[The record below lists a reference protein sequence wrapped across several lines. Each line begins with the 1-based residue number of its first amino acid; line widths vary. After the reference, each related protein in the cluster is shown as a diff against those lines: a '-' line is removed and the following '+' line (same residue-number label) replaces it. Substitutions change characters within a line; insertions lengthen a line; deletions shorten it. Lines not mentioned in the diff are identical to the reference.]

1 MVVGLP
7 NVKYSLNPPPT
18 RPSAKY
24 HCIFTGTDPP
34 GVGVGEVVAVGE
46 GTFAA
51 VGVGVG
57 VVLVIVK
64 LSVNLPPELGRNC
77 IAICVAETVKRE
89 MPQVWFC
96 HFLK

>member
-7 NVKYSLNPPPT
+7 NVKYSLKPPPT

-24 HCIFTGTDPP
+24 HCVLTEVFPP
-34 GVGVGEVVAVGE
+34 GGGVGEGVVVGE
-46 GTFAA
+46 GIF

-57 VVLVIVK
+57 GGVLFVIVK
-64 LSVNLPPELGRNC
+64 LSVNLPPEPGRNC
-77 IAICVAETVKRE
+77 IAIWVAETVKRE
-89 MPQVWFC
+89 MPQVWFS